1 MAGAAVITVASMVVQ
16 MKYVICPIEGWIEP
30 LNLYMVVVARPSERK
45 SPVMREVMAVVYKYT
60 KEYNEKKPAAYRGIQ
75 HGKGCAGEEN

>member
-1 MAGAAVITVASMVVQ
+1 MDMAGAAVITVASMAVQ
-16 MKYVICPIEGWIEP
+16 LKYVICPIEGWIEP

-60 KEYNEKKPAAYRGIQ
+60 KEYNEKNRQ
-75 HGKGCAGEEN
+75 L